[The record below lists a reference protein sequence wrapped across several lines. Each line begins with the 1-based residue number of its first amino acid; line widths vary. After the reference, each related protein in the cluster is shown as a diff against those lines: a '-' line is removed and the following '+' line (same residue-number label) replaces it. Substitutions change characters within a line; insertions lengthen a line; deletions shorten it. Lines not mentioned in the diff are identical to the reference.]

1 MEKTNTQFR
10 NDHLQTKASP
20 FLWFPSVQISLHMH
34 WQALAFQNKAIAARA
49 VHVQDYFSWSFSL
62 VGLRGTF
69 IFPVLWKAIHHLT
82 AQTTS
87 SLPASLANCLY
98 RIQML
103 FFPLLSVLPGLLF
116 CSQNASSWHRLCTAM
131 QSYHHGYTQYRQI
144 LKKLPDSYMGT
155 TQPMLCPMCSYS

>member
-20 FLWFPSVQISLHMH
+20 FLWFPSVQISLHMY

-62 VGLRGTF
+62 VGPRGTF
-69 IFPVLWKAIHHLT
+69 TFPVLWKPIHHH
-82 AQTTS
+82 AQPTS
-87 SLPASLANCLY
+87 SLPASLVNWLY

-103 FFPLLSVLPGLLF
+103 FFPLLSVLPRLLF
-116 CSQNASSWHRLCTAM
+116 CSQNVSSWHYLCTTM

-144 LKKLPDSYMGT
+144 LKKLPDSYMGS
-155 TQPMLCPMCSYS
+155 TQPMLCPMCSYA

>member
-82 AQTTS
+82 AQATS
-87 SLPASLANCLY
+87 SLPASPANCLY

-103 FFPLLSVLPGLLF
+103 FFPIAQCFTWAALLF
-116 CSQNASSWHRLCTAM
+116 TKCFQLTSFVYRHAELPSWLHTV
-131 QSYHHGYTQYRQI
+131 QT
-144 LKKLPDSYMGT
+144 DT
-155 TQPMLCPMCSYS
+155 